1 MCLNEK
7 KRDIIG
13 SSEYIE
19 IAGIKH
25 IPAKIDTGADS
36 SSIWASHINVDRDG
50 VLHFRLFGKG
60 SPFYTG
66 EDLKRKDYK
75 VAVVRSATG
84 HEQIRY
90 RTHFSTIIK
99 GRKIKV
105 LYNLSNR
112 SKNNFPVLV
121 GRRTI
126 TNKFLVD
133 VSKNNTGIKP
143 KKTHTETIQKYLN
156 ENPYKFHKNY
166 VECNSKSDQK
176 GV

>member
-1 MCLNEK
+1 MCLNENQ
-7 KRDIIG
+7 RDILG

-19 IAGIKH
+19 IAGIKN

-36 SSIWASHINVDRDG
+36 SSIWASHISVDQDG
-50 VLHFRLFGKG
+50 VLHFRLFGKN

-66 EDLKRKDYK
+66 EELKRKDYR
-75 VAVVRSATG
+75 VAIVRSASG

-105 LYNLSNR
+105 LYNLSDR

-143 KKTHTETIQKYLN
+143 KRAHTKKIQQYLK
-156 ENPYKFHKNY
+156 EDPYRFHKNY
-166 VECNSKSDQK
+166 VEPITQSNQK
-176 GV
+176 

>member
-1 MCLNEK
+1 MCLNNQTT
-7 KRDIIG
+7 DIIG
-13 SSEYIE
+13 SSEFVE

-36 SSIWASHINVDRDG
+36 SSVWASHINVDQNG
-50 VLHFRLFGKG
+50 ILSFQLFDKK

-66 EDLKRKDYK
+66 ETLKRKDYK
-75 VAVVRSATG
+75 VAVIRSATG

-90 RTHFSTIIK
+90 RTHFSTVIK

-105 LYNLSNR
+105 LYNLSDR
-112 SKNNFPVLV
+112 SKNNYPVLI

-133 VSKNNTGIKP
+133 VSLNHTGIK
-143 KKTHTETIQKYLN
+143 KVSTQTHRVQARFEKNPYEFHQKY
-156 ENPYKFHKNY
+156 
-166 VECNSKSDQK
+166 VK
-176 GV
+176 GKGE